1 MTGRIPVTVVAGRW
15 GAGKSGVVDRLMAD
29 LPTGSVLLCDGFAA
43 HHHGEHDVVPVE
55 SEVLHATRDCP
66 CCAVRTDLVEAMD
79 DVLDRRRRPPH
90 VVIEAVAGSDLAM
103 IAQTFLR
110 TARLRQDAVIQA
122 LVTVVDGHAV
132 GTALPTH
139 AQGGLGGLD
148 LDAVAMSDLVV
159 VNRLHRLVPATEQR
173 TAWSIWNLCASG
185 QLHVDATST
194 RADTLAHRI
203 LALPGFDL
211 TRPDDLPEPTVPTSV
226 LADDPDRPL
235 RKVSVTVQGEL
246 DRDGLDAWLGD
257 LHGRCGN
264 HLLRWR
270 ARFAIAGQPRL
281 WCGQGVR
288 TSVEVDDGPRRS
300 GAPTSRLQLVG
311 RIPPAAEIENALRAV
326 RAA

>member
-1 MTGRIPVTVVAGRW
+1 MTERIPVTVVAGRW
-15 GAGKSGVVDRLMAD
+15 GAGKTGVVDRLMAD

-43 HHHGEHDVVPVE
+43 HHHAGHHVVPVE
-55 SEVLHATRDCP
+55 LEVIHATRDCP

-79 DVLDRRRRPPH
+79 DVLDRQQRPPH

-110 TARLRQDAVIQA
+110 TARLRQEAMVQA

-139 AQGGLGGLD
+139 AQGGLDGLD

-159 VNRLHRLVPATEQR
+159 VNRLDRLVPATEQR
-173 TAWSIWNLCASG
+173 AAWSIWSLCASG
-185 QLHVDATST
+185 QLHVDTST
-194 RADTLAHRI
+194 RAGTLAHRI

-211 TRPDDLPEPTVPTSV
+211 TRLDAIGEPTAPTCV

-246 DRDGLDAWLGD
+246 DRDGLDEWLGD
-257 LHGRCGN
+257 LHARCGN

-270 ARFAIAGQPRL
+270 AHFAIAGQPRM

-288 TSVEVDDGPRRS
+288 TSVDVDDGPRRI
-300 GAPTSRLQLVG
+300 GAPASHVQLVG
-311 RIPPAAEIENALRAV
+311 RIPSAEEIESELRAV
-326 RAA
+326 PA